1 MAEDTDSNDKADP
14 SSIKDPYPPII
25 TIPTSLSGG
34 EYNPFAGATDLRTD
48 QKRAFR
54 HPKIGPALIILDPEL
69 CTTTPQSVWLA
80 SGMRAVD
87 HCVEGLTG
95 VFFSSDS
102 KAKEEERTQAEKT
115 FLEGLKD
122 ILPGLLATRKDE
134 GDVEARKRAI
144 LGVVATMRGFKLGAP
159 MGASHGIGHQLG
171 PLGVGHGETSCV
183 LLPSVL
189 KWNLEQAQ
197 KKGQDWV
204 QERQQVVLDAF
215 YADKD
220 VATALKERNLSQEGA
235 ALGVVVKAFVQ
246 ELGLPSSLKDVGVK
260 HDQFDKLA
268 KNAMTDGMLKTNPMP
283 ITGERD
289 VKEIIKLAAGV

>member
-1 MAEDTDSNDKADP
+1 
-14 SSIKDPYPPII
+14 
-25 TIPTSLSGG
+25 
-34 EYNPFAGATDLRTD
+34 
-48 QKRAFR
+48 
-54 HPKIGPALIILDPEL
+54 
-69 CTTTPQSVWLA
+69 
-80 SGMRAVD
+80 MRAVD

-102 KAKEEERTQAEKT
+102 KAKQEERTQAEKT
-115 FLEGLKD
+115 FLDGLKD

-144 LGVVATMRGFKLGAP
+144 LGVVATMRGFRLGAP
-159 MGASHGIGHQLG
+159 MGASHCIGHQLG
-171 PLGVGHGETSCV
+171 PLGVAHGETSCV

-189 KWNLEQAQ
+189 KWNLEQTQ

-235 ALGVVVKAFVQ
+235 ALGDVVKAFVQ